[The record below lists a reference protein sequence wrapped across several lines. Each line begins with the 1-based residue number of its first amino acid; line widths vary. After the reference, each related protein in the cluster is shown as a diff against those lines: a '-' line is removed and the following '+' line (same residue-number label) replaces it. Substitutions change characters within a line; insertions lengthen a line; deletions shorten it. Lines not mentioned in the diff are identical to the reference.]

1 MLVKIIVLPGLPR
14 ELRPDLQV
22 RGPGEAV
29 VEEVV
34 AAVGMVVEAAV
45 EAVIAAA
52 EAGEVTAAADTA
64 EVESYSKC
72 GM

>member
-22 RGPGEAV
+22 REPGEAV
-29 VEEVV
+29 AEEVA
-34 AAVGMVVEAAV
+34 AAVGMVVEVAV
-45 EAVIAAA
+45 GAVIA
-52 EAGEVTAAADTA
+52 AAADTA